1 MSACCLYTL
10 NERLVQEGRADEQ
23 FTLLDINP
31 LLQYEDYAT
40 LVLNQLDMSE
50 TWHQELLAWWQNTY
64 FTLPRNSSFRQEV
77 ILPILSKLGV
87 FHDNQQLRRI
97 VGQPVTERPSTRR

>member
-1 MSACCLYTL
+1 L

-50 TWHQELLAWWQNTY
+50 TWHQELLVWWENTY
-64 FTLPRNSSFRQEV
+64 FTLHKNSSYSQEV
-77 ILPILSKLGV
+77 ILPILSKMRV
-87 FHDNQQLRRI
+87 
-97 VGQPVTERPSTRR
+97 